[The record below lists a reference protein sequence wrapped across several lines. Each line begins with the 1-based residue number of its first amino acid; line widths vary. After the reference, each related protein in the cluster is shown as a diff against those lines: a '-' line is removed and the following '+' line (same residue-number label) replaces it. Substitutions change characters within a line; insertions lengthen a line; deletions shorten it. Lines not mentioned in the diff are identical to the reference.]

1 MLPPHARTHTT
12 HTHTH
17 THTRAHT
24 HTHTHTHTYTEDTHT
39 HTHTHT
45 HIHTK
50 HESIHTQLNS
60 DLIGDYECDGELAFT
75 DSIDQY
81 IEVDDAGNETLG
93 PLTFMGLT
101 GAWLAVFV

>member
-1 MLPPHARTHTT
+1 MCAWFDCFVYEQFCACLRECFRLTHAHTQ

-17 THTRAHT
+17 T
-24 HTHTHTHTYTEDTHT
+24 
-39 HTHTHT
+39 
-45 HIHTK
+45 
-50 HESIHTQLNS
+50 HTQLNS